1 MELTVKR
8 KAFLEDLPGLVDD
21 AVKTYGTRLRRI
33 VIEEDEKGCY
43 TLLITYESDFR
54 PLR

>member
-8 KAFLEDLPGLVDD
+8 KAFLEDLPALVEK
-21 AVKTYGTRLRRI
+21 AVNEYGTRLRKI

-43 TLLITYESDFR
+43 TVFITYEAK
-54 PLR
+54 PP

>member
-8 KAFLEDLPGLVDD
+8 KVFIEELMKVVDD
-21 AVKTYGTRLRRI
+21 AVKTYGIRLRRI

-43 TLLITYESDFR
+43 TVLITYESKFR
-54 PLR
+54 P

>member
-8 KAFLEDLPGLVDD
+8 KAFLENLSEIIER
-21 AVKTYGTRLRRI
+21 AVEEYGVSLRKI

-43 TLLITYESDFR
+43 TILITYDSEFR
-54 PLR
+54 P